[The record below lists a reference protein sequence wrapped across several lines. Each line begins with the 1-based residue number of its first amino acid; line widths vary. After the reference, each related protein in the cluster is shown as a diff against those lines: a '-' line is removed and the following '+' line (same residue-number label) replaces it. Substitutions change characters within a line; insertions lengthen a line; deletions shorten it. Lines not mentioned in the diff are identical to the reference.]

1 MGSPEAKGQPA
12 MPKGSS
18 ACRGWGFSTTRDFPF
33 TQTFS
38 HSRPV
43 SLLTWPCCLAT
54 STEEHTASHSD
65 ITLSPFSPVISH
77 TGTAFHICEG
87 TLTQDFQPL
96 VTLLFS
102 SSAPPRLL
110 FHRSGGNNLEGT
122 LHSGKAVAADTCLQI
137 RPLTHAGKGVVA
149 KPGNFLWDLKST
161 FPLVCSSNI
170 NSTFSPFLEWV
181 RGSQWS

>member
-18 ACRGWGFSTTRDFPF
+18 ACRGWGFSSTRDFPF

-43 SLLTWPCCLAT
+43 SLLTWPCCPAT

-65 ITLSPFSPVISH
+65 ITSSPFSPVISH

-87 TLTQDFQPL
+87 TLTQNFQPL
-96 VTLLFS
+96 GSGHSLVFLLCPTPPSLPPLRWEQLGRDPAFRQS
-102 SSAPPRLL
+102 S
-110 FHRSGGNNLEGT
+110 
-122 LHSGKAVAADTCLQI
+122 
-137 RPLTHAGKGVVA
+137 
-149 KPGNFLWDLKST
+149 
-161 FPLVCSSNI
+161 
-170 NSTFSPFLEWV
+170 
-181 RGSQWS
+181 GS